1 MFSFRSDLHQKL
13 RTPKVHVAKIPPPDA
28 RLPLPQSER
37 DRTDRYRAIMDN
49 LIEVSNKLALILHN
63 EALQEVQAREA
74 ARQAAA
80 ASALPPKPRQNPAP
94 APQTTPKDAPEAAPP
109 RPRTYPFRPD
119 LLLKTLVWTIQSCIR
134 MDAWLADRLH
144 RVHTT
149 PEQAGLNHP
158 HRQAILNTLHAAA
171 RLANPHEDRMDLHQD
186 LETRVSQELGLF
198 PDRNPADIIAEIATL
213 FDLPFDEADF
223 PNAWRCASF
232 TPPGPEFEGFPP
244 GYELTTE
251 DIEEFIR
258 CQEQERSKA
267 ARSRSTRSHHRRE

>member
-1 MFSFRSDLHQKL
+1 
-13 RTPKVHVAKIPPPDA
+13 VHIAKIAPPPA
-28 RLPLPQSER
+28 RLPLPQWEIER
-37 DRTDRYRAIMDN
+37 THRYRAILDN
-49 LIEVSNKLALILHN
+49 LIVGSNEDALALQKQMREETAAH
-63 EALQEVQAREA
+63 EA
-74 ARQAAA
+74 ARHQ
-80 ASALPPKPRQNPAP
+80 
-94 APQTTPKDAPEAAPP
+94 AAPP
-109 RPRTYPFRPD
+109 QPNPEPAQSPKTAAPTPAPPRQHRPQPVQFNPD
-119 LLLKTLVWTIQSCIR
+119 RRFKTLVWTIQSCIR
-134 MDAWLADRLH
+134 LDAWLADRLY
-144 RVHTT
+144 RGHTT
-149 PEQAGLNHP
+149 PEQAGLTHP
-158 HRQAILNTLHAAA
+158 SRPDILAYLHAAA